1 MSDTNPAPALP
12 FSTSVRAGDWLI
24 VSGQLGLRDNALVE
38 GGVKP
43 QTAAALENLAAV
55 LEANGA
61 SLAHVKKA
69 LVFLADMEYFGE
81 MNTVYAE
88 AFAGAQLP
96 ARTCVAVAGLPQGGL
111 VEVEAWA
118 WLGE

>member
-1 MSDTNPAPALP
+1 MSDTTPVPTLP

-38 GGVKP
+38 GGITP
-43 QTAAALENLAAV
+43 QTTVAIENLAEV
-55 LEANGA
+55 LKANGA
-61 SLAHVKKA
+61 TLAHVKKA
-69 LVFLADMEYFGE
+69 LVFLADMTYFAE
-81 MNTVYAE
+81 MNLVYGN
-88 AFAGAQLP
+88 AFAGSELP

-111 VEVEAWA
+111 LEIEAWA